1 MFKIH
6 FPVNYSKPKLLVFG
20 SDDFHKAYFKPLL
33 KSFGLTFVGDGG
45 QVPHGWAPT
54 DAGISQDPEEPDH
67 PPWNHHPE
75 TGELL
80 PGGKHTIDFVR
91 EDLMRRFGL
100 DEQQSEYVLQKAID
114 RYNQKH
120 QDEYGDDSQHT
131 LPNFDSNQWRKV
143 HVGPWYEHDME
154 THMRKARRGEPQQPG
169 GPRPLITYAYNQG
182 NVEGGATGRWIDSGL
197 IHMNQEIGE
206 VLQELGAPAD
216 VVKDL
221 NYVKYNG
228 LKPGSLSGGLVQ
240 SISPKDGKEYLKTGI
255 LPNQYLSDEQQ
266 QQISD
271 QRMHP
276 EIHAHQI
283 AELLPDS
290 FYYPAS
296 FSTAKGGLS
305 GERLREELESMGLSH
320 NYSDEELDE
329 IASTRAMK
337 LLFQNTHNINSDSGV
352 GSVKMLTR
360 ALLNDI
366 DSHHDDE
373 TYNLHR
379 NHIERAP
386 THKGTNFHNRANL
399 VARKIGA
406 HMSNAAGKLIAQG
419 MSQEEAKAEIA
430 RRMRESTVNHYK
442 RAYQGPKEGLRRN
455 VEGLIAGMMDITGH
469 ERFSLGDIPTD
480 AATQGI
486 ATPMPEFPHYAAP
499 DHWGPDGHD
508 RIALGEHE
516 MAPTGDEVRVEPSYP
531 RPETTA
537 PALPPQVPSM
547 IDLPAPPLQ
556 VQSSNPADLARRA
569 LGGRGYP
576 QGVPDN
582 QLTFGDNGFIINRSF
597 DIASGM
603 DAIKKKIGYFDGFLR
618 GLK

>member
-6 FPVNYSKPKLLVFG
+6 FPANYGKPKPLVFG

-45 QVPHGWAPT
+45 QIPHSWAPT

-67 PPWNHHPE
+67 PTWNHHPE

-91 EDLMRRFGL
+91 DDLVRQFKL
-100 DEQQSEYVLQKAID
+100 TPEEAEYVLQMSID

-131 LPNFDSNQWRKV
+131 LPNFDSSQWRKV
-143 HVGPWYEHDME
+143 HVGPWYEHNME

-216 VVKDL
+216 VVNGL
-221 NYVKYNG
+221 NYVQYNG

-240 SISPKDGKEYLKTGI
+240 SISPRDGKEYLKTGI
-255 LPNQYLSDEQQ
+255 LPNQYLSDEQV

-296 FSTAKGGLS
+296 FNIAAGGLS

-320 NYSDEELDE
+320 NYSDEELNE

-337 LLFQNTHNINSDSGV
+337 LLFQDTHNINSDSGK

-360 ALLNDI
+360 GLLNDI

-373 TYNLHR
+373 TYSLHR

-386 THKGTNFHNRANL
+386 RHEKTNFHKRANL

-419 MSQEEAKAEIA
+419 MSQEEAKEQIA
-430 RRMRESTVNHYK
+430 RQMRESKVNHYE
-442 RAYQGPKEGLRRN
+442 RAYREPKEGLRRD

-469 ERFSLGDIPTD
+469 ERFSLGEIPTD

-499 DHWGPDGHD
+499 EHWGPGGHD

-531 RPETTA
+531 RPEATA
-537 PALPPQVPSM
+537 PAMPPQVPPM
-547 IDLPAPPLQ
+547 MDLGPPPLQ
-556 VQSSNPADLARRA
+556 QSNPSDLARRTF
-569 LGGRGYP
+569 YNVP
-576 QGVPDN
+576 NQQG
-582 QLTFGDNGFIINRSF
+582 TFDPSGNIIVNRSF
-597 DIASGM
+597 DVASGM

>member
-6 FPVNYSKPKLLVFG
+6 TPSKYRRYTPVVFG
-20 SDDFHKAYFKPLL
+20 SADFHKAYFKPLL

-80 PGGKHTIDFVR
+80 PGGKHTIDFVK

-100 DEQQSEYVLQKAID
+100 SEEESQFILQRSID

-131 LPNFDSNQWRKV
+131 LPNFDSSQWRKV
-143 HVGPWYEHDME
+143 HVGPWYEHNME
-154 THMRKARRGEPQQPG
+154 THMRKARRGEPQQAG

-206 VLQELGAPAD
+206 VLQELGADPEA
-216 VVKDL
+216 VNDL

-240 SISPKDGKEYLKTGI
+240 SISPNDGKEYLKTGI
-255 LPNQYLSDEQQ
+255 LPSQYLSAEQE

-296 FSTAKGGLS
+296 FKIAAGGLT

-320 NYSDEELDE
+320 NYSDEDLKQM
-329 IASTRAMK
+329 ASTRALK
-337 LLFQNTHNINSDSGV
+337 LLFQTTHSLNSPSGG
-352 GSVKMLTR
+352 GSFKNLAR
-360 ALLNDI
+360 QLFQDL
-366 DSHHDDE
+366 DSHHEDE
-373 TYNLHR
+373 TYNFHR

-386 THKGTNFHNRANL
+386 MHESTNFHKRANL
-399 VARKIGA
+399 VAKDIAG
-406 HMSNAAGKLIAQG
+406 HMSNAAGKLVAQG
-419 MSQEEAKAEIA
+419 MSQEEAKEQIA
-430 RRMRESTVNHYK
+430 RRMRESQVNHNK
-442 RAYQGPKEGLRRN
+442 RAYQGPKEGLRQN
-455 VEGLIAGMMDITGH
+455 IEGLIAGMMDVTGH
-469 ERFSLGDIPTD
+469 ERFSLGEIPTD
-480 AATQGI
+480 AATQSI

-516 MAPTGDEVRVEPSYP
+516 MAPTGDEVRVVPSYP
-531 RPETTA
+531 RPQTTA
-537 PALPPQVPSM
+537 PALPPQVPPM
-547 IDLPAPPLQ
+547 MDLGPPPLQ
-556 VQSSNPADLARRA
+556 QSNPTDLARRTI
-569 LGGRGYP
+569 GNPVFP
-576 QGVPDN
+576 QGIPDL
-582 QLTFGDNGFIINRSF
+582 QGTFDPSGNIIVNRSL
-597 DIASGM
+597 DVASGM

>member
-6 FPVNYSKPKLLVFG
+6 TPSKYRRYTPVVFG
-20 SDDFHKAYFKPLL
+20 SADFHKAYFKPLL

-80 PGGKHTIDFVR
+80 PGGKHTIDFVK

-100 DEQQSEYVLQKAID
+100 SEEESQFILQRSID

-131 LPNFDSNQWRKV
+131 LPNFDSSQWRKV
-143 HVGPWYEHDME
+143 HVGPWYEHNME
-154 THMRKARRGEPQQPG
+154 THMRKARRGEPQQAG

-206 VLQELGAPAD
+206 VLQELGADPEA
-216 VVKDL
+216 VNDL

-240 SISPKDGKEYLKTGI
+240 SISPNDGKEYLKTGI
-255 LPNQYLSDEQQ
+255 LPSQYLSAEQE

-305 GERLREELESMGLSH
+305 GEMLREELESMGLSH
-320 NYSDEELDE
+320 NYSDEDLNEM
-329 IASTRAMK
+329 ASTRAMK

-360 ALLNDI
+360 GLLNDI

-373 TYNLHR
+373 TYSLHR

-419 MSQEEAKAEIA
+419 MGQEEAKTEIA
-430 RRMRESTVNHYK
+430 RRMRESTVNHYE
-442 RAYQGPKEGLRRN
+442 RAYQGPKEGLRRD

-469 ERFSLGDIPTD
+469 EKFSLGEIPTD
-480 AATQGI
+480 AATQSI

-499 DHWGPDGHD
+499 DHWGPGGHD

-516 MAPTGDEVRVEPSYP
+516 MAPTGDEVRVVPSYP
-531 RPETTA
+531 KPQTTA
-537 PALPPQVPSM
+537 PALPPQVPPM
-547 IDLPAPPLQ
+547 INLPTPPLQ
-556 VQSSNPADLARRA
+556 MQSSNPSDLARRA
-569 LGGRGYP
+569 LGSSAYP
-576 QGVPDN
+576 QGIPDN
-582 QLTFGDNGFIINRSF
+582 QLTFGDNGFIMNRSL
-597 DIASGM
+597 DVASGM